1 MKFSISGRHT
11 SNYDSH
17 DRSDEANCGDGAH
30 TLFVTFFWNCQLFYN
45 VIVVIRR
52 RIIVPVI
59 ICLLMISEPHRP
71 CVFVPA
77 PSLTELVPV
86 LHWEPWADDDGTVCD
101 SYHAVH
107 APDAVAEREV
117 YEGDGDE
124 NEQ

>member
-30 TLFVTFFWNCQLFYN
+30 TLFVTLFWNCQLFYN

-52 RIIVPVI
+52 RIIVR
-59 ICLLMISEPHRP
+59 H
-71 CVFVPA
+71 
-77 PSLTELVPV
+77 ELVPV

>member
-30 TLFVTFFWNCQLFYN
+30 TLFVTLFWNCQLFYN

-71 CVFVPA
+71 CVCA
-77 PSLTELVPV
+77 RSLAHRARASAAL
-86 LHWEPWADDDGTVCD
+86 G
-101 SYHAVH
+101 AVG
-107 APDAVAEREV
+107 R
-117 YEGDGDE
+117 
-124 NEQ
+124 